1 MLLIQL
7 DTVTSCISAISSQV
21 CFFIKSNHLN
31 IDVCRGGRTSR
42 VLHTPVSQKR
52 NLGKGTVYQW
62 FSNQN
67 SEACKDG
74 GIQASGCLPV
84 QNEIGV
90 WFKEGWCGFVFCCC
104 FILFYLHQHMTPHSH
119 KNGASQSCVGG
130 TKCRQRHTLL
140 RRRMLTHVIAFCNM

>member
-90 WFKEGWCGFVFCCC
+90 WFKERWCGFVFVVVLFC
-104 FILFYLHQHMTPHSH
+104 FIFISTWHLIVIRMELLSPVL
-119 KNGASQSCVGG
+119 VGPNAVKDIRFLEG
-130 TKCRQRHTLL
+130 GCWL
-140 RRRMLTHVIAFCNM
+140 M